1 MAKNV
6 ALLVGG
12 WSVEREVSLNK
23 GKEVETALIEAGYN
37 VNMIDVTRDT
47 ASLRKALTPKPDVVF
62 NNLYGKGGE
71 DGVIQGIL
79 ETLEIPYTHS
89 GVVASAIGMDKHMT
103 KVIVKSIGVRCAK
116 EAMAKKEEIIA
127 KNLMPYPYVVKPN
140 NEGSSIGVQIIF
152 KDEDKKLL
160 AENNWDNNVPLL
172 VEEYIP
178 GREIHVTVLEGKAQ
192 GVTEIIVPETFFDY
206 EAKYNDQRTE
216 LITPAQVPDDVS
228 KTAMQ
233 FAEDVFS
240 ELGCSGLAR
249 CDFRYDDSK
258 EGTEGVYFLEINT
271 IPGLASGS
279 IALLQPEMNGI
290 SFPQLCSKLV
300 ESAKCHS

>member
-1 MAKNV
+1 MKKNV

-12 WSVEREVSLNK
+12 WSVERDVSLNK

-37 VNMIDVTRDT
+37 VNVIDVTRDT